1 MFETF
6 NIAKDLTL
14 VDNTVHYNTI
24 QYNTII
30 LLTLPMGCPELITLT
45 QATLSFAVPYQPFIV
60 TCVHWVGGAVFM
72 ILCSTRSWVSIK
84 KYACVWHDYM
94 IMQYQVLFIDAA

>member
-6 NIAKDLTL
+6 NIAKDLTV
-14 VDNTVHYNTI
+14 VDNTI

-30 LLTLPMGCPELITLT
+30 LFTLLKGYSELITLT

-72 ILCSTRSWVSIK
+72 ILCSTRSWVSTK
-84 KYACVWHDYM
+84 KYACVWHDHM
-94 IMQYQVLFIDAA
+94 IMQYQVLLIDAA